1 MELITMNIR
10 IECVQLQILSIITNV
25 VTLPFDRVFPVSRLG
40 VSIIVGQIRACE
52 FLKSILIM
60 EYLITTVIIL
70 NN

>member
-1 MELITMNIR
+1 MNIR